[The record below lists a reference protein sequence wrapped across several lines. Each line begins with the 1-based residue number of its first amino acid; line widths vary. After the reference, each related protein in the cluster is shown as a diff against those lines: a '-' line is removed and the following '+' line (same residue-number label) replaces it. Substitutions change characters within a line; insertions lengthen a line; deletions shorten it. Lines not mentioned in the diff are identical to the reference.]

1 MSQRQSKPRPAGQRE
16 PLIEDLPPE
25 LAQMSTD
32 ELLSAYRETGDQELK
47 WALVLRHAELVR
59 MIASR
64 VQGIYS
70 DFAQLDDMVH
80 EGILVLLD
88 AVDKF
93 DPSKGAKFST
103 YVSKRIR
110 GMIVDLARQQDWS
123 SRQVRQ
129 RAGKINR
136 LKQELFVELGRVP
149 TSREMAE
156 RLGISLEKYEEILSD
171 IAVSNLMS
179 FEMLLDSYGGEPM
192 QSVKGV
198 YADTGCDQPETIYQE
213 QELRQI
219 LAKGIRE
226 LRESEQQV
234 LSLYYEKEMRMKEIA
249 QVLGVSA
256 PRVSQ
261 IHSRAIQKLRTYM
274 EQYLSDG
281 TREKRNGSC

>member
-1 MSQRQSKPRPAGQRE
+1 MG
-16 PLIEDLPPE
+16 DLPPE
-25 LAQMSTD
+25 LVQMSTD
-32 ELLSAYRETGDQELK
+32 ELLSAYRKSGDPELK

-64 VQGIYS
+64 VHGIYS
-70 DFAQLDDMVH
+70 DFAQLDDIVH
-80 EGILVLLD
+80 EGILLLLD

-110 GMIVDLARQQDWS
+110 GMIVDLARQQNWS

-149 TSREMAE
+149 TSQEMAD
-156 RLGISLEKYEEILSD
+156 RLGVSLEKYGEILSD

-179 FEMLLDSYGGEPM
+179 FEMLLDNYGDAPM

-198 YADTGCDQPETIYQE
+198 YADTGCDQPEVIYQE
-213 QELRQI
+213 QELRQV

-234 LSLYYEKEMRMKEIA
+234 LSLYYEKELRMKEIA
-249 QVLGVSA
+249 QILGVSG

>member
-1 MSQRQSKPRPAGQRE
+1 MG
-16 PLIEDLPPE
+16 DLPPE
-25 LAQMSTD
+25 LVQMSTD
-32 ELLSAYRETGDQELK
+32 ELLSAYRKSGDPELK

-64 VQGIYS
+64 VHGIYS
-70 DFAQLDDMVH
+70 DFAQLDDIVH
-80 EGILVLLD
+80 EGILLLLD

-110 GMIVDLARQQDWS
+110 GMIVDLARQQNWS

-149 TSREMAE
+149 TSQEMAD
-156 RLGISLEKYEEILSD
+156 RLGVSLEKYGEILSD

-179 FEMLLDSYGGEPM
+179 FEMLLDNYGDAPM

-198 YADTGCDQPETIYQE
+198 YADTGCDQPEVIYQE
-213 QELRQI
+213 QELRQV
-219 LAKGIRE
+219 LAKGS
-226 LRESEQQV
+226 ESCGRA
-234 LSLYYEKEMRMKEIA
+234 S
-249 QVLGVSA
+249 
-256 PRVSQ
+256 
-261 IHSRAIQKLRTYM
+261 SRCSRCIM
-274 EQYLSDG
+274 
-281 TREKRNGSC
+281 KRNCG

>member
-1 MSQRQSKPRPAGQRE
+1 MSQRQSKPWPAGQRE

-129 RAGKINR
+129 RAGKINL
-136 LKQELFVELGRVP
+136 LKQE
-149 TSREMAE
+149 
-156 RLGISLEKYEEILSD
+156 
-171 IAVSNLMS
+171 
-179 FEMLLDSYGGEPM
+179 
-192 QSVKGV
+192 
-198 YADTGCDQPETIYQE
+198 
-213 QELRQI
+213 
-219 LAKGIRE
+219 
-226 LRESEQQV
+226 
-234 LSLYYEKEMRMKEIA
+234 
-249 QVLGVSA
+249 
-256 PRVSQ
+256 
-261 IHSRAIQKLRTYM
+261 
-274 EQYLSDG
+274 
-281 TREKRNGSC
+281 